1 MTISIDGYFFCNG
14 TLEGGEAVAVSD
26 LGETVNRLTDFAQ
39 PLGGISPVAY
49 DRVGRRGDFSFVVK
63 RSHGTLEDAEAFIL
77 ELEDNI
83 PATGTITFTTSG
95 PTPDTTTIQNGF
107 LISHD
112 LVQHF
117 GATTFHQYAIAGG
130 PPTA

>member
-1 MTISIDGYFFCNG
+1 MTISIASYAFCDG
-14 TLEGGEAVAVSD
+14 TLENGVAVTE
-26 LGETVNRLTDFAQ
+26 LGETITRLTDFAQ
-39 PLGGISPVAY
+39 PLGGVSPVAY

-63 RSHGTLEDAEAFIL
+63 RTHATVADAETFIL

-83 PATGTITFTTSG
+83 PATGTVTFTTSG

-107 LISHD
+107 LITHE
-112 LVQHF
+112 LVQES
-117 GATTFHQYAIAGG
+117 GATTFHRYQIAGG